1 MKDSTK
7 RVLLTI
13 ALIALIQY
21 IPMFA
26 LIALEHLINGIMPGF
41 FSSGIGAILTG
52 VFCIVFRSI
61 RKLKAHIYP
70 KVLTIFAILDIAG
83 GLLYLI
89 LGVLI

>member
-13 ALIALIQY
+13 ALIGLIQY
-21 IPMFA
+21 VPMFV
-26 LIALEHLINGIMPGF
+26 LIALEHLISGTMPGF
-41 FSSGIGAILTG
+41 FSAGIGAIITG
-52 VFCIVFRSI
+52 VICIVFRCI
-61 RKLKAHIYP
+61 KKLKAHIYP
-70 KVLTIFAILDIAG
+70 KVLTIFAIFDIAG